1 MVKEITLVELQ
12 MMASRSELQL
22 TDEELE
28 KLLPAVNRSHSQI
41 RELRELLTDQSE
53 PAASF
58 VAARIENR

>member
-12 MMASRSELQL
+12 MMAARSELQL
-22 TDEELE
+22 TDKELE
-28 KLLPAVNRSHSQI
+28 KLLPGVNRSHSQI

-53 PAASF
+53 PAVSF